1 MVDIDSIDNM
11 GRHPTGRVPI
21 QPLRIIGERHKEI
34 MRRLIVGETQHRI
47 AKDLGMS
54 ESRLSIICNSPL
66 FKRELSKLE
75 SEVKVKFVDHTANV
89 AARLDELQPEAIKV
103 LELIVT
109 KNKDENNFPIPLRL
123 KKDTA
128 LDILELAGSGKKK
141 TKDDDIGD
149 LTKLITE
156 GFKLA
161 TAMKQLNAGDNSTG
175 GNGGGNG
182 DSGGNGNS
190 GHTEKNIT
198 PQPQIANTAAVIEDI
213 EYNISEL
220 PDDIA
225 ING

>member
-1 MVDIDSIDNM
+1 
-11 GRHPTGRVPI
+11 
-21 QPLRIIGERHKEI
+21 
-34 MRRLIVGETQHRI
+34 MRRLVVGETQHHI

-75 SEVKVKFVDHTANV
+75 GEVKTKFIDHTAAT
-89 AARLDELQPEAIKV
+89 AARIDELQPEAIKV

-109 KNKDENNFPIPLRL
+109 KNKDENNYPIPLRL

-128 LDILELAGSGKKK
+128 LDILELAGSGKKR

-161 TAMKQLNAGDNSTG
+161 TAIKQLNGGDNRNSNSAG
-175 GNGGGNG
+175 GNGG
-182 DSGGNGNS
+182 SGGNGNN
-190 GHTEKNIT
+190 GHETPKEKNIT
-198 PQPQIANTAAVIEDI
+198 PNPTIIEDI
-213 EYNISEL
+213 EYTTL
-220 PDDIA
+220 PDESDNLEGDIA
-225 ING
+225 INV